1 MDLIDVDVVHAKST
15 ERILDLL
22 PDAIAR
28 GISRNRAVV
37 PLESN
42 FGRDENLVPMS
53 SLLNCLS
60 DDFFGNSETVNR
72 RRVDQIDPFVKGGVN
87 RSNRFSF
94 VCAAPHPTTDSP
106 RDRKSTRLNSSHGY
120 ISYAVFC
127 LKKKKT
133 AQTTT

>member
-72 RRVDQIDPFVKGGVN
+72 RRVDQIDPFVKGG
-87 RSNRFSF
+87 
-94 VCAAPHPTTDSP
+94 
-106 RDRKSTRLNSSHGY
+106 DRKSTRLNSSHQI

-127 LKKKKT
+127 L
-133 AQTTT
+133 

>member
-42 FGRDENLVPMS
+42 FGRDEIRVPMS
-53 SLLNCLS
+53 SLLHCLS
-60 DDFFGNSETVNR
+60 DDFFGSSETVYR
-72 RRVDQIDPFVKGGVN
+72 RRVDQIALFVKGGVN

-94 VCAAPHPTTDSP
+94 VCAAPHPTTDRESI
-106 RDRKSTRLNSSHGY
+106 RTIH
-120 ISYAVFC
+120 
-127 LKKKKT
+127 T
-133 AQTTT
+133 ALDKGINLIDTAPK

>member
-1 MDLIDVDVVHAKST
+1 MDLIDVDVVCAESA

-42 FGRDENLVPMS
+42 FGRDENLFPMP

-60 DDFFGNSETVNR
+60 DDFFGNAKTVNR
-72 RRVDQIDPFVKGGVN
+72 RRVDQIDPLVEGGVN

-94 VCAAPHPTTDSP
+94 VRASPHPTTDSP
-106 RDRKSTRLNSSHGY
+106 RALRNSGNIHFRAGNYS
-120 ISYAVFC
+120 VFH
-127 LKKKKT
+127 LLHPFL
-133 AQTTT
+133 

>member
-106 RDRKSTRLNSSHGY
+106 RALRNSRNIHFRAGDY
-120 ISYAVFC
+120 CVFH
-127 LKKKKT
+127 LLYPF
-133 AQTTT
+133 Q